1 MFACGECS
9 RTGLHGANRLASN
22 SLLEALVF
30 SNRIYNYLA
39 SLPLLERTKSK
50 VFPKWKDCNSENVDQ
65 TIVIKMKTQLQ
76 CLMQKKVGI
85 VRNDS
90 DLIEAKKQ
98 IETWNAE
105 CISIQK
111 KYRVTKEFYELR
123 NMIEVALLI
132 VRGSIERNENRG
144 GFVKVNTLKTAYSD

>member
-1 MFACGECS
+1 
-9 RTGLHGANRLASN
+9 
-22 SLLEALVF
+22 VF

-76 CLMQKKVGI
+76 ILMQKKIGI

-98 IETWNAE
+98 IESWNAE
-105 CISIQK
+105 CINIQK

-144 GFVKVNTLKTAYSD
+144 GFMKVNTLKTANSD